1 MEEKLYYTIK
11 DLRERY
17 GVGESK
23 AKKIMREIHSLSPIP
38 GGKLGKGKCLPA
50 ELHRWEQCDE
60 GQRECTNAGL
70 CG

>member
-1 MEEKLYYTIK
+1 MEEKFYYTIK

-23 AKKIMREIHSLSPIP
+23 AKKIMREIKSLSTIP

-50 ELHRWEQCDE
+50 ELYRWESCEE
-60 GQRECTNAGL
+60 GQRECAAAGMS
-70 CG
+70 G